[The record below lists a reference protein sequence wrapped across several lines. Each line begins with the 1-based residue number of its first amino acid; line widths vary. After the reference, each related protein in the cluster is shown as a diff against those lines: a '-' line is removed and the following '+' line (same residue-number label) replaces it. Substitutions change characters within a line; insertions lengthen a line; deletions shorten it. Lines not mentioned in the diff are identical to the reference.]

1 MKTIQITIDER
12 PLKVMNRARN
22 FARSAFIRDAL
33 EAEIQRQ
40 QIREDEIRLT
50 GDCTRKLVT
59 PGAFEVWLTG
69 VAESFGLGLDND

>member
-12 PLKVMNRARN
+12 PLKVMSRARKS
-22 FARSAFIRDAL
+22 ARSAFIRDAL

-40 QIREDEIRLT
+40 KIREDEIHLT

-59 PGAFEVWLTG
+59 PGAFELWLTG
-69 VAESFGLGLDND
+69 VAESIGLGFDDD